1 MQDSD
6 FEFFARLLDPCS
18 HGLNQSLSKDDLVTF
33 DDMYQLRPEYQKKV
47 LEKEIDRLKRN
58 IQSLTDT
65 LSDQS
70 EILKQK
76 EDELK
81 KL

>member
-1 MQDSD
+1 MSD
-6 FEFFARLLDPCS
+6 VDFDFFAELTKPQLPNS
-18 HGLNQSLSKDDLVTF
+18 YVFLSGIPAVSF
-33 DDMYQLRPEYQKKV
+33 NEMYQLRPEYQKKV
-47 LEKEIDRLKRN
+47 LEKEIDRLKRC